1 MEKFAVY
8 TTIFGERDDLREPLC
23 DNVEYIV
30 FTDRPIE
37 SERAR
42 IIRMTSPYKDP
53 ARGSRFVR
61 CHPHKFLAEY
71 DVTLWLD
78 ASFVLKSVDGLLDY
92 LGQHDL
98 AISKHFSRDC
108 IYEEAKVAS
117 RAGPRRSGDYRD
129 KEGTEKKR
137 RLPRRKR
144 PCRHRGHSKEEFG
157 ACKAVQR
164 ALVERDRAR
173 FKTLSAFIQLCP
185 LEARS

>member
-108 IYEEAKVAS
+108 IYEEAKNVF
-117 RAGPRRSGDYRD
+117 PN
-129 KEGTEKKR
+129 
-137 RLPRRKR
+137 
-144 PCRHRGHSKEEFG
+144 
-157 ACKAVQR
+157 
-164 ALVERDRAR
+164 
-173 FKTLSAFIQLCP
+173 
-185 LEARS
+185 